1 MTKKQQKAIN
11 PKEVIPTIQGIIAT
25 QLKIKPAEVKLDA
38 NLQKDL
44 GAESL
49 DALEII
55 MYIEEAFG
63 IDIPDDEARKAETVG
78 DIANYVTKRIK
89 KS

>member
-1 MTKKQQKAIN
+1 MQKPKKGSGHKD
-11 PKEVIPTIQGIIAT
+11 VIPTIQGIIAA
-25 QLKIKPAEVKLDA
+25 QLKLKPADVQLDA
-38 NLQKDL
+38 QLQKDL

-63 IDIPDDEARKAETVG
+63 IDIPDDEARKAVSVR
-78 DIANYVTKRIK
+78 DIANYVNKRIK

>member
-1 MTKKQQKAIN
+1 MKKTQKAISA
-11 PKEVIPTIQGIIAT
+11 KDVIPTIQGIIAS
-25 QLKIKPAEVKLDA
+25 QLKIKPSDVLLES

-44 GAESL
+44 AAESL

-63 IDIPDDEARKAETVG
+63 IDIPDDEARQAVTVG
-78 DIANYVTKRIK
+78 DIVNYVNKRIK

>member
-1 MTKKQQKAIN
+1 MKKQHKTIN
-11 PKEVIPTIQGIIAT
+11 HKDVIPTIQGIIAT
-25 QLKIKPAEVKLDA
+25 QLKIKPSDVRLDA

-63 IDIPDDEARKAETVG
+63 IDIPDEEARKAVTVG
-78 DIANYVTKRIK
+78 DIANYVNKQIK